1 MCDLC
6 KEKELQRKE
15 LHGGVPP
22 PLRKKS
28 CRPGWSGSPGNHLVG
43 CINGRPVDSPLSAQP
58 PGTVNLRHVT
68 TSFR

>member
-1 MCDLC
+1 VP
-6 KEKELQRKE
+6 
-15 LHGGVPP
+15 GG
-22 PLRKKS
+22 RMKKAAAP
-28 CRPGWSGSPGNHLVG
+28 RGAAARENHLVG